1 MSPHPYY
8 GYFGQVANIVG
19 NNDTEKRGRDHRRF
33 IDCSFTGNNNR
44 IVNDNDS
51 NSNSNRKRSSS
62 SSSSSSSSKLHRL
75 LIRSTSSLGC
85 DDENGIGN
93 DNDNDRKINTKES
106 RHNKLTL
113 LRKKFSPFANH
124 HHHHHHRTTS
134 DPSSG
139 NLMMNYSSSSS
150 SSLPPPPSIVNTTIL
165 TTTSTMKATTTP
177 CTVAMS
183 SSASFFSYSDDD
195 DDDDDYDDYC
205 EEAKNGNTD
214 YNDDV
219 FDDEDEESNHTLSVR
234 SPLITKLLRDELKR
248 RDNDVVDH
256 QDRDCDDDNK
266 RNNFGYY
273 STNTSL
279 HIWKFT
285 LYWSVGAF
293 IWILVFSMPTNK
305 YKDDVEGAD
314 DLELDRIRYTSL
326 SIFWTRILKCLFMIC
341 TSGFVGSA
349 LGQCG
354 NAVIEAYNTAISSYS
369 NNDDAC
375 SHGQNHSRRTTGD
388 MSIDDEETG
397 KAYHNDNDGNVHV
410 VKDDYLVLFPY
421 LSWLLMQSLFLT
433 VLSIATVAAVAST
446 LTSTIGVNNNND
458 EYKGN
463 NGDFVSTLYYAVF
476 TATTAGLDG
485 DVIISTRGKVLA
497 LLFIPLSMTTTLH
510 WIVYIAQRYIQR
522 TQRRKYKQ
530 QKQRRQQQERKQ
542 DAVANKHYYFDTTK
556 IIRANSKIV
565 VATDTNHHYRQNRAM
580 KDDDKAPVVAA
591 INNPRE
597 NGSSLFSIE
606 DFYEVELQR
615 MGLVDIETFRVLKRK
630 YAMRQRRQQKML
642 DTT

>member
-1 MSPHPYY
+1 MSPHPSY
-8 GYFGQVANIVG
+8 GYFGQVANFVG
-19 NNDTEKRGRDHRRF
+19 NNGTEKRGRDHRRF
-33 IDCSFTGNNNR
+33 IDCSFTGNSNR
-44 IVNDNDS
+44 IVNDND
-51 NSNSNRKRSSS
+51 SNSNRKRSSS

-75 LIRSTSSLGC
+75 LIRSTSSLGY
-85 DDENGIGN
+85 DD
-93 DNDNDRKINTKES
+93 DNDNDRKINTKE
-106 RHNKLTL
+106 N
-113 LRKKFSPFANH
+113 
-124 HHHHHHRTTS
+124 
-134 DPSSG
+134 
-139 NLMMNYSSSSS
+139 
-150 SSLPPPPSIVNTTIL
+150 
-165 TTTSTMKATTTP
+165 
-177 CTVAMS
+177 
-183 SSASFFSYSDDD
+183 
-195 DDDDDYDDYC
+195 
-205 EEAKNGNTD
+205 
-214 YNDDV
+214 
-219 FDDEDEESNHTLSVR
+219 EESNHILSVR

-256 QDRDCDDDNK
+256 QDRDCDDDNN
-266 RNNFGYY
+266 RNNVGYY
-273 STNTSL
+273 STNNTSL

-326 SIFWTRILKCLFMIC
+326 SIFWTRILKCLFIIC

-369 NNDDAC
+369 NNDDAY
-375 SHGQNHSRRTTGD
+375 SYGQNHSRRTTGD

-397 KAYHNDNDGNVHV
+397 KAYHNDNDGNVI
-410 VKDDYLVLFPY
+410 
-421 LSWLLMQSLFLT
+421 SLFLT
-433 VLSIATVAAVAST
+433 VLSIATVATVAST
-446 LTSTIGVNNNND
+446 LTSTIGVKNNNNSNNNN

-565 VATDTNHHYRQNRAM
+565 VATDTYHHYRQNRAM
-580 KDDDKAPVVAA
+580 KDDDKAPVVADNAPVVAA

-597 NGSSLFSIE
+597 NGSSLFSIK
-606 DFYEVELQR
+606 DFYEVELER